1 MLAESAETLAK
12 LLHDP
17 ATGTK
22 AASDGA
28 QAMMHE
34 LATASAEEKS
44 QAVRTLSAAVAT
56 LESPTRAAFAATA
69 AGALIEGDADPR
81 PLVEPLVKLLHNVT
95 PPAVRLFE
103 ASAVDDP
110 AAKDAVDQFEANLKR
125 IAPTMP
131 DDAKAWEAL
140 QRLYPPVV
148 AVCSV
153 APEARAAARDLV
165 PTLTPMSRYNPSA
178 HWIVKMLRVLD
189 NEPYLAIE
197 PETQLGIRGRM
208 SGISE
213 NFQLNVLL
221 MDIFPAKRS
230 WLSRPKRR
238 VSEAA
243 ARVSRGEGP
252 QQLEES
258 VTGFWNLYS
267 WHAVKPD
274 GTLPAYSDHNAR
286 GTWIWNEAVPADIPT
301 FEGHRVI
308 LLGPASYQRGWDA
321 QRDFLRLKAELTID
335 EQLSAHDVQDWLN
348 KMARANAS

>member
-1 MLAESAETLAK
+1 MLVESAEMLAK

-17 ATGTK
+17 ATESK
-22 AASDGA
+22 AASDVA
-28 QAMMHE
+28 QAMMRE
-34 LATASAEEKS
+34 LPTASAEEKS
-44 QAVRTLSAAVAT
+44 QAVRTLSGVVAT
-56 LESPTRAAFAATA
+56 VESPTRAAFAATA

-81 PLVEPLVKLLHNVT
+81 PLVEPLVKLLREVVA
-95 PPAVRLFE
+95 PAVRIFE
-103 ASAVDDP
+103 ASAVADP

-131 DDAKAWEAL
+131 DEAKAWEAL

-148 AVCSV
+148 ALCSV

-165 PTLTPMSRYNPSA
+165 PTLIPMSRYNQSA
-178 HWIVKMLRVLD
+178 YWIVKMLRVLD

-221 MDIFPAKRS
+221 MDMFPGKRS

-243 ARVSRGEGP
+243 ARVSRGDGP

-258 VTGFWNLYS
+258 VTGYWNLYT
-267 WHAVKPD
+267 WRAVKPD

-286 GTWIWNEAVPADIPT
+286 GTWIWNEGVPDDIPV
-301 FEGHRVI
+301 FGGHRVI

-321 QRDFLRLKAELTID
+321 QRDFVRLRAGLTIE
-335 EQLSAHDVQDWLN
+335 EQLSPAQIREWLD
-348 KMARANAS
+348 KMARANS